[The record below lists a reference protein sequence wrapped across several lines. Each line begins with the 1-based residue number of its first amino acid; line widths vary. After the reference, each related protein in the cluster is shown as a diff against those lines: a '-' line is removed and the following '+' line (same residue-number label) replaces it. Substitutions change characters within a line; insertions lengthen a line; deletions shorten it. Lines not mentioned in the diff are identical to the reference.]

1 MGDPNAHH
9 LNHHHHLIQHQRVLP
24 QHQLVGGPGAQHL
37 ITDPQAQVALAAA
50 PPPMHPQHQFQPQ
63 HYNVLDSFWQQQ
75 VHEIRH
81 GVHDFKVHQLPL
93 ARIKKVMKTDEE
105 VKAPILFAKGCDIFI
120 TELTMRAWLHAEECK
135 RRTLQRSDIANAI
148 KKIDMFD
155 FLIDIVP
162 REEKVNVKTEKM
174 EYQDH
179 QSPYGFGMGLTQ
191 GGPQFNTSQNVP
203 VDQKVVVDPM
213 TTLNEH
219 QQHLQHMQYMHRMEP
234 QHQQVLHDHP
244 EQHHHHQ
251 QPPLSLPPLT
261 PVAGQQVA
269 SFRNHARPQYAAVST
284 EVTPGPSARPVTTEQ
299 VYQQHHYYNQH
310 MQQHSSESHQ
320 HNIQTQH
327 LDHVQQRQPDHH
339 PVQIKYE
346 SESPILRPV
355 DWYPHSQQS
364 YVQGN
369 PHVGGHAYNQP
380 ISGQPPHEYH
390 ESSGMNLTRH
400 GEGYGRGGGQQ
411 RN

>member
-1 MGDPNAHH
+1 MEVFPNIEYQYLNYGDEMYRCRHTELHVSLESIAGRNTINNGGSKRAPLKSPPSFNPA
-9 LNHHHHLIQHQRVLP
+9 P
-24 QHQLVGGPGAQHL
+24 KGGPGAQHL

-105 VKAPILFAKGCDIFI
+105 VKMISAEAPILFAKGCDIFI

-179 QSPYGFGMGLTQ
+179 QSPYGFGMGLAQ

-219 QQHLQHMQYMHRMEP
+219 Q
-234 QHQQVLHDHP
+234 
-244 EQHHHHQ
+244 
-251 QPPLSLPPLT
+251 
-261 PVAGQQVA
+261 VA
-269 SFRNHARPQYAAVST
+269 SFRNHSRPQYTAVSA
-284 EVTPGPSARPVTTEQ
+284 EVTPGPSARPVSAE
-299 VYQQHHYYNQH
+299 
-310 MQQHSSESHQ
+310 
-320 HNIQTQH
+320 QTQH

-364 YVQGN
+364 YVQSN
-369 PHVGGHAYNQP
+369 PHVGSHAYSQP

-390 ESSGMNLTRH
+390 HESSGMNLARH
-400 GEGYGRGGGQQ
+400 GEGYSRGGGQQ